1 MKKNFI
7 QMILVSIFVL
17 FSFFYTN
24 KAVEFVKNMDPLKK
38 EIESKKS
45 KYEIKSVDALI
56 NNDEIIPGY
65 SGLSIDVNKSYI
77 QMKKMNKYNSN
88 YLIYEESLP
97 TISLDGKY
105 DKYIVKGNYLKES
118 VALIFK
124 INKDSQIVKQ
134 IYNSLEDKNVLGN
147 FFIDGIYIENNKD
160 IIYMLA
166 DNYHEVEILNYNNS
180 YNNEKLLL
188 TKNTLKNIINYEGNY
203 CLLDNKNQ
211 EILDIC
217 SNNKMYT
224 VIPSFKLNSF
234 GDLKNQLESGVMIEV
249 NSNKISELSTII
261 NYIKQKGYNI
271 VTLSELLSEN
281 RTIEK

>member
-7 QMILVSIFVL
+7 QMILISIFVL

-134 IYNSLEDKNVLGN
+134 IYNSLEDKNAVGN
-147 FFIDGIYIENNKD
+147 FFIDGVYIENNKD
-160 IIYMLA
+160 IIYMLV
-166 DNYHEVEILNYNNS
+166 DNYHEVEILNYNNKFDD
-180 YNNEKLLL
+180 EKLLL

-234 GDLKNQLESGVMIEV
+234 GDLKNHLESGVMIEV